1 MKFTLN
7 FSTHP
12 GDLTIIGDDWNRA
25 ASLLA
30 NEGFDGLELY
40 PVGDY
45 PWDKIPRGLALGLH
59 LRYYPILEPI
69 MRNDRAALMRI
80 FGDEETARTFY
91 GGLTRDDLVRD
102 YRSQFELAARLGCE
116 YVVFHLAQSEFDH
129 VYDWRYPHTWKE
141 TIDLC
146 ADLLDAA
153 MASTPFKGQLLLEN
167 LWWPGSFRCLEA
179 SEIDYALGRI
189 AYSRTG
195 IVLDT
200 GHVFNT
206 NQGVASEREGIEY
219 ICQVLGQLGSSSGS
233 IRGLHLTKS
242 LSADYVRQTLE
253 SPQPGRLGS
262 FWDRYGKILDHVHQI
277 DRHEAFA
284 DSAIRRIF
292 DYVSP
297 DFVTFEFGFASKA
310 EWLEK
315 IRMQRSAL
323 GQPFAPCASQLP
335 RYGIAGGTS
344 FK

>member
-1 MKFTLN
+1 
-7 FSTHP
+7 
-12 GDLTIIGDDWNRA
+12 
-25 ASLLA
+25 
-30 NEGFDGLELY
+30 
-40 PVGDY
+40 
-45 PWDKIPRGLALGLH
+45 
-59 LRYYPILEPI
+59 
-69 MRNDRAALMRI
+69 
-80 FGDEETARTFY
+80 
-91 GGLTRDDLVRD
+91 VRD